1 MASSSSVESGMK
13 HWDVGARRRA
23 VEGETMTL
31 QEYQQTPESVL
42 PQELIYG
49 VVTAADAPFV
59 PHQRIVFQL
68 ARALDTHV
76 NDARVGEVFVAPL
89 DVILDRE
96 RALVLQPDILFVAR
110 ERSYIVQDRVYG
122 APDLVV
128 EVLSPNPRIGQLD
141 DRLRWFASAG
151 VREIWLYHQ
160 FAHVLQ
166 IVGCRDGRPA
176 HTTSFEGTTPI
187 RSEVLP
193 GFTRSVSSLFRQYI
207 S

>member
-1 MASSSSVESGMK
+1 
-13 HWDVGARRRA
+13 
-23 VEGETMTL
+23 MTL
-31 QEYQQTPESVL
+31 AEYQQTPESVL

-49 VVTAADAPFV
+49 VVCAADAPFV
-59 PHQRIVFQL
+59 PHQRVVFQL

-76 NDARVGEVFVAPL
+76 DAAGAGEVFVAPL

-96 RALVLQPDILFVAR
+96 RALVVQPDILFVAR

-122 APDLVV
+122 APDMVV

-151 VREIWLYHQ
+151 VREVWLYHQ
-160 FAHVLQ
+160 FAHVMQVL
-166 IVGCRDGRPA
+166 GCQEGRVA
-176 HTTSFEGTTPI
+176 TTTSFEGTTPI
-187 RSEVLP
+187 RSAVLP
-193 GFTRSVSSLFRQYI
+193 GFTRTVSSLFRHYI